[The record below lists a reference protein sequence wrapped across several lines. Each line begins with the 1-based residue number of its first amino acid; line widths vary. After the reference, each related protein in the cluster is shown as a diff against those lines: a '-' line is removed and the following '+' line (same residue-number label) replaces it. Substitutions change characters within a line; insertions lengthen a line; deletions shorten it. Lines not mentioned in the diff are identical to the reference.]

1 MRRAAVPSMSFPAF
15 LDAVFTPRVVGVT
28 NYIEIDRLTYEATEN
43 PTDGSA
49 GPGRSLRFQSNI
61 EVGALP
67 PMATGVYH
75 HRFPCAR
82 LTRPLRRGD
91 ELAPHLAGR
100 FFAAR
105 SFSVLDLDDPS
116 LGRRELEGGAV
127 WTLGIDYEGY
137 LRPIYN
143 ALAYEGEGG
152 MHPLRST
159 RQLGAPSC
167 LFIYQ
172 PFADTPLDQCSVTLK
187 HHAELGFRSNLGGW
201 TRGGF
206 NYVEDYVSAL
216 PALRLRFGG
225 GLIPENGQADIEVEV
240 VDAVGQRIERDVDLR
255 ATSTGGYLPLREVT
269 ARGGV
274 GRFRVCATSLPPGS
288 SFDVCVGIGA
298 RERLLEI
305 KYHVGN
311 A

>member
-28 NYIEIDRLTYEATEN
+28 NYVEIDHSTYEAAES
-43 PTDGSA
+43 PTDGSV
-49 GPGRSLRFQSNI
+49 GGGRSLSFQSDI
-61 EVGALP
+61 KVGELP
-67 PMATGVYH
+67 PTVTGAYH
-75 HRFPCAR
+75 SRFPCAR
-82 LTRPLRRGD
+82 LNRPLRRGE
-91 ELAPHLAGR
+91 ELASHLAGR

-116 LGRRELEGGAV
+116 LGKRELEDGAV
-127 WTLGIDYEGY
+127 WTLGIDYDGY

-167 LFIYQ
+167 LFVYQ
-172 PFADTPLDQCSVTLK
+172 PFADTPLDQCSMTLK
-187 HHAELGFRSNLGGW
+187 HHAKLGFRSNLGDW

-206 NYVEDYVSAL
+206 DYVEDHVSAL

-225 GLIPENGQADIEVEV
+225 GLIPENGQSEVEV
-240 VDAVGQRIERDVDLR
+240 EVIGGGGQRIERDVSLR

-288 SFDVCVGIGA
+288 SFDVCVGIGS
-298 RERLLEI
+298 RERLVSI

>member
-15 LDAVFTPRVVGVT
+15 LDAVFTPRIVGVT
-28 NYIEIDRLTYEATEN
+28 NYIEIDRKTYESAAD
-43 PTDGSA
+43 PADGSVS
-49 GPGRSLRFQSNI
+49 GGRSLSFQDQI
-61 EVGALP
+61 RVGELP
-67 PMATGVYH
+67 PTVAGAYH

-116 LGRRELEGGAV
+116 FGRRELEDGAV
-127 WTLGIDYEGY
+127 WTLGIDYEGH
-137 LRPIYN
+137 LRPMYN

-172 PFADTPLDQCSVTLK
+172 PFSDVPLDQCSVTLK
-187 HHAELGFRSNLGGW
+187 HHAQLGFRSNVSGW
-201 TRGGF
+201 VRGGF
-206 NYVEDYVSAL
+206 DYVEDYVGSL
-216 PALRLRFGG
+216 PRLRLVSGG
-225 GLIPENGQADIEVEV
+225 GEIVEGGQHELEVEV
-240 VDAVGQRIERDVDLR
+240 LEADGDVCHRPVDVHAS
-255 ATSTGGYLPLREVT
+255 STGGYIPLRRVVSK
-269 ARGGV
+269 AGIA
-274 GRFRVCATSLPPGS
+274 RFRVCATFVPPGS
-288 SFDVCVGIGA
+288 SFDVFVGIGS
-298 RERLLEI
+298 RERLLVVR
-305 KYHVGN
+305 YNVGN

>member
-1 MRRAAVPSMSFPAF
+1 MSFPAF

-28 NYIEIDRLTYEATEN
+28 NYIEIDRLTYETTEN
-43 PTDGSA
+43 PTDGSV

-116 LGRRELEGGAV
+116 LGMRELEDGAV

-172 PFADTPLDQCSVTLK
+172 PFADTPLDQCSLTLK

-206 NYVEDYVSAL
+206 NYVGDYVSAL
-216 PALRLRFGG
+216 PSVRLLRGG
-225 GLIPENGQADIEVEV
+225 GMVTEGEQAELEIEILDADGSTCRRA
-240 VDAVGQRIERDVDLR
+240 VDVTL
-255 ATSTGGYLPLREVT
+255 TSTGGYLPVRKLT
-269 ARGGV
+269 SSDGV
-274 GRFRVCATSLPPGS
+274 VRFRVCAMFVPPGT
-288 SFDVCVGIGA
+288 SFEVFVGIGP
-298 RERLLEI
+298 RERILSVR
-305 KYHVGN
+305 YDVGS